1 MTVIKTSESFCTEA
15 VWNCD
20 DSLLITA
27 QRENK
32 RVENPCIQ
40 IWTPSGVLKHALNVT
55 ISISIKCL
63 ILFYSISLSIKVP

>member
-27 QRENK
+27 QRANK
-32 RVENPCIQ
+32 RVENPLIK
-40 IWTPSGVLKHALNVT
+40 IWTPSGALKHVLKVT
-55 ISISIKCL
+55 IL
-63 ILFYSISLSIKVP
+63 IN